1 MIKLVSIT
9 SRPSLL
15 TEIIGQFA
23 FMKAMSLPE
32 DSNYDKLKN
41 LSLDEVYKECYDFLS
56 QFVDDMEMIITDEC
70 DLPKKLNVF
79 LSKYSHVTDVVSIQ
93 QNIHYR
99 LNLLDKDV

>member
-1 MIKLVSIT
+1 MKTIIPIT

-32 DSNYDKLKN
+32 DSNYNKLKN
-41 LSLDEVYKECYDFLS
+41 LSLDEVYKECYDFLG

-70 DLPKKLNVF
+70 DLPNRLSTF
-79 LSKYSHVTDVVSIQ
+79 LSKYSHITDVVSIQ

-99 LNLLDKDV
+99 LDLLDKDV